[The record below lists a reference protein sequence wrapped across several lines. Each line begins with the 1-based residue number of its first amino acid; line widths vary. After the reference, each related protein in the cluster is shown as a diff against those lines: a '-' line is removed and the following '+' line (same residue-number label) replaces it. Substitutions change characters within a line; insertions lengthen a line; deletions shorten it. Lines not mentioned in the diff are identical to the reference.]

1 MKYNLNL
8 HIIIN
13 ILIDC
18 YVINKLHYNIE
29 INKINNKI
37 QNTKIKI

>member
-8 HIIIN
+8 HIIIT
-13 ILIDC
+13 ILIDS
-18 YVINKLHYNIE
+18 YVINKLHYSIE

-37 QNTKIKI
+37 KKTKI